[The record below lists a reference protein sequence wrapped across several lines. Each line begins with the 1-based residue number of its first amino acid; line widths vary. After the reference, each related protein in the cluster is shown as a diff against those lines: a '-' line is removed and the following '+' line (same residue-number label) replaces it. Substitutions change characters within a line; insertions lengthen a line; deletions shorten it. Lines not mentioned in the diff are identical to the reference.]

1 MVKKRK
7 LRYKNFNICQ
17 LVDKGKLKLQYTD
30 EFKETKKNFG
40 KKSKNSKTKKCVIK
54 NVNTKLISSILAF
67 TLITTLSGCNTAKD
81 FEYKRS
87 NTIDNDVIEIT
98 GTMDSDIV
106 SDLKIIELKVFDE
119 NYLFLA
125 RRYDKG
131 TNKNGKWAYT
141 YEYYDVFEDY
151 KIVSFTDLVDQRID
165 NREITEGVYLVKESS
180 LNDYLSY
187 YGYKDKEYTPKKLKK
202 IFYDIKAGY
211 EFEEEKKLVKE

>member
-1 MVKKRK
+1 MK
-7 LRYKNFNICQ
+7 
-17 LVDKGKLKLQYTD
+17 
-30 EFKETKKNFG
+30 
-40 KKSKNSKTKKCVIK
+40 KTKLLAILTVMI
-54 NVNTKLISSILAF
+54 TMLISVCVPAAVYD
-67 TLITTLSGCNTAKD
+67 GAP
-81 FEYKRS
+81 
-87 NTIDNDVIEIT
+87 DVIEIT

-187 YGYKDKEYTPKKLKK
+187 YGYKDKEYTPKKLKNL
-202 IFYDIKAGY
+202 IFPVANLKDCYD
-211 EFEEEKKLVKE
+211 V

>member
-106 SDLKIIELKVFDE
+106 SDLKIIE
-119 NYLFLA
+119 
-125 RRYDKG
+125 
-131 TNKNGKWAYT
+131 
-141 YEYYDVFEDY
+141 
-151 KIVSFTDLVDQRID
+151 
-165 NREITEGVYLVKESS
+165 
-180 LNDYLSY
+180 
-187 YGYKDKEYTPKKLKK
+187 
-202 IFYDIKAGY
+202 
-211 EFEEEKKLVKE
+211 